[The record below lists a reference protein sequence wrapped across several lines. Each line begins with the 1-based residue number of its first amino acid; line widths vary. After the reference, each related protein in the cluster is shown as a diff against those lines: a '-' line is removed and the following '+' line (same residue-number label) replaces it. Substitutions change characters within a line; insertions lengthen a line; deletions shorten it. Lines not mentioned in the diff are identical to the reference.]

1 MTRIPNAIKFSGD
14 NNESTLKIGNFHL
27 GVSTSY
33 VYSPTNLTNFWN
45 GYTPPIYGYT
55 IYQQKNSQG
64 PSIYTAQDDTDL
76 LNYVKDMTTSTFT
89 SATEFIVWIRQ
100 QSDKTIINFNYPEI
114 PTQGLISLT
123 DDYFL
128 PSYPRS
134 GETIYDV
141 SENSNFVTLN
151 GSPTWN
157 SGPTG
162 GFYYT
167 TNKYGEF
174 NINTLPKSA
183 YTKCAWFYLISFA
196 DNIISGDP
204 TLGQHAFW
212 LQSSN
217 KLRAGHNG
225 NWSTVESTTSLSLGT
240 WYFGVV
246 SFSQVSGWK
255 LYLNGTLEDTDVSTT
270 TFSGPDPGLVKIG
283 AYGGSNFFDGRIPI
297 TLIYDRVLTDTEVN
311 NIYLEYASRFIAT
324 TLTPTPTLTQTPTIS
339 ITPSLSNTITPTET
353 PTNTPSLSI
362 NETPTT
368 TPTPTV
374 TPTISFT
381 PTNTLTP
388 TISFTP
394 SQTLTPSI
402 TPTSETT
409 PTPSI
414 TNTPTITPS
423 VTITQTITPTVS
435 ITPTRT
441 PTQTPTITP
450 TISLTPSITRTPT
463 QTPTITPTISLTPS
477 VTRTPTVTPSI
488 TRTNTPT
495 PSITRTLTPTPTVTS
510 TPTATP
516 PNILYSNFS
525 QYIVSG
531 VLQAITGD
539 LIRSNITTSKRLV
552 VSSGVTINGFRLVR
566 IAPYFNDPAMT
577 LQPVLSIVSGT
588 GASIDGGSGSKNFYN
603 EYVILNPSTGRTSAS
618 SSTTEYDIY
627 TMTPTNN
634 STTTLTVG
642 EYTLSVNCA
651 DANRTIA
658 TLTNALFPIDTSGS
672 IYPSNSAASTHFAM
686 EIF

>member
-45 GYTPPIYGYT
+45 GYTPPIHGYT

-100 QSDKTIINFNYPEI
+100 QSDKAIINFNYPEI

-141 SENSNFVTLN
+141 SENSNFVNLN

-246 SFSQVSGWK
+246 SFSQDSGWK

-311 NIYLEYASRFIAT
+311 NIYLEYASRFIDT

-339 ITPSLSNTITPTET
+339 STPTET
-353 PTNTPSLSI
+353 PTQ
-362 NETPTT
+362 
-368 TPTPTV
+368 TPTV
-374 TPTISFT
+374 T
-381 PTNTLTP
+381 
-388 TISFTP
+388 
-394 SQTLTPSI
+394 QTLD
-402 TPTSETT
+402 TT

-414 TNTPTITPS
+414 TSTP
-423 VTITQTITPTVS
+423 TITPTVS
-435 ITPTRT
+435 ITPTKT

-495 PSITRTLTPTPTVTS
+495 PSITRTLTPTPTVTT

-539 LIRSNITTSKRLV
+539 LIRSNITTSRRLV

-634 STTTLTVG
+634 STTTLTAG
-642 EYTLSVNCA
+642 QYTLSVNCA

-658 TLTNALFPIDTSGS
+658 TLTNTLFPIDTSGL
-672 IYPSNSAASTHFAM
+672 IYPSSSAASTHFAM